1 VLSSVARQLRAANVA
16 LIGIVAG
23 SDLSSLAMV
32 YPSLDTLPDEQQVD
46 AVKAVNAGFGPIMQ
60 PLVMGAVATG
70 VGAAVLRPSDRI
82 GLAATACQLGMLAVI
97 IKAIQPV
104 NAQLHAA
111 DDHAAYLENHRRW
124 MRLHRARVAF
134 ELAGL
139 ACSAASAVRRP

>member
-1 VLSSVARQLRAANVA
+1 MRASNVVLL
-16 LIGIVAG
+16 GIVAG

-32 YPSLDTLPDEQQVD
+32 YPSLDTLPDDQQVE

-60 PLVMGAVATG
+60 PLVMGTVATG
-70 VGAAVLRPSDRI
+70 VAAAALRPTDRI

-104 NAQLHAA
+104 NAALHAA

-124 MRLHRARVAF
+124 MRMHRVRVGL

-139 ACSAASAVRRP
+139 ALGAASAARRP